1 MKIRYFFLCCTDRL
15 LLPHIYRN
23 GRKAVR
29 NVLHIRRG
37 CFRNVLF
44 SGRRIHIHRR
54 RCFCGSFLRNERF
67 GFLYSCFC
75 DFCLDR
81 CFRPKQLAAVVAA
94 HVAELDT
101 ETCVFQRHVERM
113 LLCGTEKFPTGDILP
128 ALFGGKAGGWN
139 RIVLAEIN
147 LRFDNCQLVADAQRL
162 QEHSPVRAGQTEP
175 EPLIAEI
182 QLPDRMPGFDGDR
195 FAQEFHRVKA
205 RHLAQLLHGGVVH
218 HSGFVVIHFLELLP

>member
-1 MKIRYFFLCCTDRL
+1 MKVRRFFHNRSS
-15 LLPHIYRN
+15 
-23 GRKAVR
+23 
-29 NVLHIRRG
+29 
-37 CFRNVLF
+37 CFHNVLF
-44 SGRRIHIHRR
+44 GGRGIHIHRR
-54 RCFCGSFLRNERF
+54 GCFCDGFLYNGCF
-67 GFLYSCFC
+67 GFLDSCFF
-75 DFCLDR
+75 DFRLDR
-81 CFRPKQLAAVVAA
+81 HFRTEQLAAVVAA

-101 ETCVFQRHVERM
+101 EAGVFQCHVERV

-128 ALFGGKAGGWN
+128 ALFGGKAGGRN

-195 FAQEFHRVKA
+195 FAQELHRVKA

>member
-15 LLPHIYRN
+15 LLLHIYRN

-37 CFRNVLF
+37 CFHNVLF
-44 SGRRIHIHRR
+44 SGYRIRIHCRYCFCDRFCHNRR
-54 RCFCGSFLRNERF
+54 FRRFFICFCGFRLNRH
-67 GFLYSCFC
+67 
-75 DFCLDR
+75 
-81 CFRPKQLAAVVAA
+81 FRPKQLAAVVAA
-94 HVAELDT
+94 HVAELDA
-101 ETCVFQRHVERM
+101 ETGVFQRHVERI
-113 LLCGTEKFPTGDILP
+113 LLRGTEKFPTGDILP
-128 ALFGGKAGGWN
+128 ALFGGKAGGRN

-162 QEHSPVRAGQTEP
+162 QKHPSVRASQTEP

-182 QLPDRMPGFDGDR
+182 QLPDRVPGFDGDR
-195 FAQEFHRVKA
+195 FAQELHRVKA

-218 HSGFVVIHFLELLP
+218 HGGFVVIHFLELLP

>member
-1 MKIRYFFLCCTDRL
+1 MDR
-15 LLPHIYRN
+15 H
-23 GRKAVR
+23 
-29 NVLHIRRG
+29 
-37 CFRNVLF
+37 FRT
-44 SGRRIHIHRR
+44 
-54 RCFCGSFLRNERF
+54 E
-67 GFLYSCFC
+67 
-75 DFCLDR
+75 
-81 CFRPKQLAAVVAA
+81 QLAAVVAA
-94 HVAELDT
+94 HVAELDA
-101 ETCVFQRHVERM
+101 ETGVFQRHVERV
-113 LLCGTEKFPTGDILP
+113 LLRGTEKFPAGDILP
-128 ALFGGKAGGWN
+128 ALFGGKAGGRN

>member
-29 NVLHIRRG
+29 NVLHIRHG

>member
-1 MKIRYFFLCCTDRL
+1 MRLFCKFLRYFFLLRRHDMKVRRFFHDR
-15 LLPHIYRN
+15 
-23 GRKAVR
+23 
-29 NVLHIRRG
+29 RR
-37 CFRNVLF
+37 CFLDGLF
-44 SGRRIHIHRR
+44 SGYRIRIHRLL
-54 RCFCGSFLRNERF
+54 CFCGSFLRNGRF
-67 GFLYSCFC
+67 DFLGSCFC
-75 DFCLDR
+75 GFCLNR
-81 CFRPKQLAAVVAA
+81 HFRAEQLAAVVAA
-94 HVAELDT
+94 HVAELDA
-101 ETCVFQRHVERM
+101 EAGVFQRHVERI
-113 LLCGTEKFPTGDILP
+113 LLCGTEKFPARDILP
-128 ALFGGKAGGWN
+128 ALFGGKAGGRN